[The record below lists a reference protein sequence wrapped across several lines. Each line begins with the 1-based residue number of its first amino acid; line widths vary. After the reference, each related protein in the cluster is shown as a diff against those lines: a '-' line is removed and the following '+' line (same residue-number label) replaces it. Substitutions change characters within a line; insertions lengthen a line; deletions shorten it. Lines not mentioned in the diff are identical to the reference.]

1 MLRRTPLS
9 AGAALLGG
17 ALVARGATGRCA
29 LYRVLGLT
37 SAERAAS
44 GSERQRA
51 RRLMGPDE
59 HNALQRSITVGKTRA
74 ELYALLHEPRVVRE
88 MYRHLADIE
97 AVSDTRWRW
106 RPSAIPAHGAE
117 WHTTLVEQRA
127 DERIAWAT
135 EPDAPIQHRGS
146 IDLTPAPRDLGTV
159 VTLRF
164 ESERGGVAA
173 WGMKLFGG
181 VDKMLMEKALRRLK
195 SLAETG
201 EVPTLEDNPSARKHD
216 PFEPRTS
223 QRPAQ
228 RRQQPS
234 LYATATPT

>member
-1 MLRRTPLS
+1 MRRTPLS
-9 AGAALLGG
+9 AGAVLLGG

-29 LYRVLGLT
+29 LYRALGLT
-37 SAERAAS
+37 SAERSPSA
-44 GSERQRA
+44 SERQHP
-51 RRLMGPDE
+51 RRLMGPDD
-59 HNALQRSITVGKTRA
+59 HNTLQRSITIGKPQA
-74 ELYALLHEPRVVRE
+74 ELYAFLHEPWVVRE
-88 MYRHLADIE
+88 MYGHLADVE

-106 RPSAIPAHGAE
+106 RPSATPAHGTE
-117 WHTTLVEQRA
+117 WHTTLIEDRA

-135 EPDAPIQHRGS
+135 EPDAPVQHRGS
-146 IDLTPAPRDLGTV
+146 IDLRPAPRDLGTV

-181 VDKMLMEKALRRLK
+181 VSKALMEKALRRLK

-216 PFEPRTS
+216 PLEPRAS

-228 RRQQPS
+228 RRQEPS
-234 LYATATPT
+234 LYAPPTPT